1 MTLAPLSLKTAG
13 KPKVNGKNDTKCL
26 KNAVKT
32 AKKPVLREKCAVSAT
47 SPKTSRI
54 ANLGD
59 KVHRWTA
66 EEALAAGKKGGQTF
80 AIRNALRKDFE
91 RSAAEG
97 GKLSAIFDH
106 AINTLDIDLLTF
118 VEKAAK
124 LVGATFDQSEEAKQK
139 IELGGNVKRNI
150 TINFRKAT
158 PEDAK

>member
-1 MTLAPLSLKTAG
+1 MTVIPAKKT
-13 KPKVNGKNDTKCL
+13 KNVTR
-26 KNAVKT
+26 T
-32 AKKPVLREKCAVSAT
+32 AKKPILREKCAAVAAT

-59 KVHRWTA
+59 KAHRWTA

-97 GKLSAIFDH
+97 GKLSAIFDK

-139 IELGGNVKRNI
+139 IELGGKLDNNLNVHIEKV
-150 TINFRKAT
+150 
-158 PEDAK
+158 

>member
-1 MTLAPLSLKTAG
+1 MTLIPAKSAKKLQKST
-13 KPKVNGKNDTKCL
+13 
-26 KNAVKT
+26 VKT
-32 AKKPVLREKCAVSAT
+32 AKKPILREKCAVAAT

-59 KVHRWTA
+59 KAHRWTA

-97 GKLSAIFDH
+97 GKLSAIFDK

-139 IELGGNVKRNI
+139 IELGGNLKRNI

>member
-1 MTLAPLSLKTAG
+1 MTVIPAKSAKKLQKST
-13 KPKVNGKNDTKCL
+13 
-26 KNAVKT
+26 VKT
-32 AKKPVLREKCAVSAT
+32 AKKPILREKCAVAT

-59 KVHRWTA
+59 KAHRWTA
-66 EEALAAGKKGGQTF
+66 EEAIAAGKKGGQTY

-97 GKLSAIFDH
+97 GRLSAIFDE
-106 AINTLDIDLLTF
+106 AMKTQDIDLLTF

-139 IELGGNVKRNI
+139 IELAGNVKRNI

>member
-1 MTLAPLSLKTAG
+1 MTLAPLSLKIAG
-13 KPKVNGKNDTKCL
+13 KSKLNGKNDTKCL

-32 AKKPVLREKCAVSAT
+32 AKKPILREKCAVAAT

-97 GKLSAIFDH
+97 GKLSAIFDK
-106 AINTLDIDLLTF
+106 AIKTLDIDLLTF

-139 IELGGNVKRNI
+139 IELAGKLDNNLNVHIDKV
-150 TINFRKAT
+150 
-158 PEDAK
+158 

>member
-1 MTLAPLSLKTAG
+1 MTVIPAG
-13 KPKVNGKNDTKCL
+13 KSKVNVKNNTKCL

-32 AKKPVLREKCAVSAT
+32 AKKPILREKCAAVANSQ
-47 SPKTSRI
+47 KTSRI

-59 KVHRWTA
+59 KAHRWTA
-66 EEALAAGKKGGQTF
+66 EEALAAGKKGGKTF

-97 GKLSAIFDH
+97 GRLSAIFDE
-106 AINTLDIDLLTF
+106 AMKTQDIDMLTF

-150 TINFRKAT
+150 TINFRRAT

>member
-1 MTLAPLSLKTAG
+1 MTLAPLSLKIAG
-13 KPKVNGKNDTKCL
+13 KSKLNGKNDTKCL

-32 AKKPVLREKCAVSAT
+32 AKKPILREKCAVAAT

-97 GKLSAIFDH
+97 GKLSAIFDK
-106 AINTLDIDLLTF
+106 AIKTLDIDLLTF

-139 IELGGNVKRNI
+139 IELAGKLDNNLNVHIEKV
-150 TINFRKAT
+150 
-158 PEDAK
+158 

>member
-1 MTLAPLSLKTAG
+1 MTLIPAKSAKKLQKST
-13 KPKVNGKNDTKCL
+13 
-26 KNAVKT
+26 VKT
-32 AKKPVLREKCAVSAT
+32 AKKPILREKCAAIANSQ
-47 SPKTSRI
+47 KTSRI

-59 KVHRWTA
+59 KAHRWTA
-66 EEALAAGKKGGQTF
+66 EEALAAGKKGGKTF

-97 GKLSAIFDH
+97 GKLSAIFDK

-158 PEDAK
+158 PEDVK

>member
-1 MTLAPLSLKTAG
+1 MTVIPAKSAKKLQKST
-13 KPKVNGKNDTKCL
+13 
-26 KNAVKT
+26 VKT
-32 AKKPVLREKCAVSAT
+32 AKKPILREKCASAT
-47 SPKTSRI
+47 SQKASRI

-66 EEALAAGKKGGQTF
+66 EEAIAAGKKGGQTF

-97 GKLSAIFDH
+97 GKLSAIFDE
-106 AINTLDIDLLTF
+106 AVKNRDIDLLTF

-139 IELGGNVKRNI
+139 IELGGNIKRNI

>member
-1 MTLAPLSLKTAG
+1 MTLIPAKKTG
-13 KPKVNGKNDTKCL
+13 IKSKNDTKCL

-32 AKKPVLREKCAVSAT
+32 AKKPILREKCSSAT
-47 SPKTSRI
+47 LQKTSRI

-59 KVHRWTA
+59 KAHRWTA
-66 EEALAAGKKGGQTF
+66 EEAIAAGKKGGQTY

-97 GKLSAIFDH
+97 GKLSAIFDK
-106 AINTLDIDLLTF
+106 AMKTQDIDLLTF

>member
-1 MTLAPLSLKTAG
+1 MTVIPAKSAKKLQKST
-13 KPKVNGKNDTKCL
+13 
-26 KNAVKT
+26 VKT
-32 AKKPVLREKCAVSAT
+32 AKKPILREKCSSAT
-47 SPKTSRI
+47 LQKTSRI

-59 KVHRWTA
+59 KAHRWTA
-66 EEALAAGKKGGQTF
+66 EEAIAAGKKGGQTY

-97 GKLSAIFDH
+97 GKLSAIFDK
-106 AINTLDIDLLTF
+106 AMKTQDIDLLTF

>member
-1 MTLAPLSLKTAG
+1 MTVIPAKSAKKLQKST
-13 KPKVNGKNDTKCL
+13 
-26 KNAVKT
+26 VKT
-32 AKKPVLREKCAVSAT
+32 AKRPVLREKCEPT

-59 KVHRWTA
+59 KAHRWTA
-66 EEALAAGKKGGQTF
+66 EEAIAAGKKGGQTY

-97 GKLSAIFDH
+97 GRLSAIFDE
-106 AINTLDIDLLTF
+106 AMKTQDIDLLTF

>member
-1 MTLAPLSLKTAG
+1 MTVIPAKSAKKLQKSI
-13 KPKVNGKNDTKCL
+13 
-26 KNAVKT
+26 VKT
-32 AKKPVLREKCAVSAT
+32 AKKPILREKCAATAT

-59 KVHRWTA
+59 KAHRWTA

-97 GKLSAIFDH
+97 GKLSAIFDK

-124 LVGATFDQSEEAKQK
+124 LVGATFDQSDEAKQK
-139 IELGGNVKRNI
+139 IELAGKIDNNLNVKI
-150 TINFRKAT
+150 EKV
-158 PEDAK
+158 